1 MSVDAPL
8 DELQWRSPE
17 WVNMFGLRTDN
28 VLEYFSQS
36 PFFDRSSNN
45 QVIKMQSQFT
55 EQNFI
60 NKPYDEIVVE
70 LKKMKGI
77 EFIIAL
83 VKEPDFW
90 IIRKQNRLNESVTQ
104 TIADYYIIGSSVY
117 MAPLVSSI
125 MSSRLLSSMLS
136 LKKAMNILQNLST
149 FSPSDGHG
157 YNLGDNNGISGINTN
172 NTSASNTNGTNTN
185 APTTRQ
191 QSSVNL
197 AKLATLNSSSKF
209 SSSTSTV
216 NRTNGTTDNNNNNI
230 DKQSDSNIFNESTS
244 SINTSDSI
252 PISATHTFNNLL
264 NISIANNIAYLD
276 TTTAND
282 SITSGGGGSGSG
294 GVSGGSLK
302 MEKSTSQSTSTN
314 NNNNNNNSLNSGNST
329 VNLQSLKSPS
339 NNMLLS
345 SNSRK

>member
-60 NKPYDEIVVE
+60 NKPYDEILIE

-77 EFIIAL
+77 EFVLAL

-157 YNLGDNNGISGINTN
+157 YNLGDNSGISGINTN

-185 APTTRQ
+185 ALTTRQ
-191 QSSVNL
+191 QSTVNL
-197 AKLATLNSSSKF
+197 AKLATLNSTSKF
-209 SSSTSTV
+209 SSSASSSAATT
-216 NRTNGTTDNNNNNI
+216 NRTNGTNDNNNI
-230 DKQSDSNIFNESTS
+230 TDKPTDSNVFNEFTS
-244 SINTSDSI
+244 PINTSDSI

-276 TTTAND
+276 TATVND
-282 SITSGGGGSGSG
+282 SATGGGA
-294 GVSGGSLK
+294 GGSLK
-302 MEKSTSQSTSTN
+302 MEQSTSQSTITN
-314 NNNNNNNSLNSGNST
+314 NNNNNNANI
-329 VNLQSLKSPS
+329 
-339 NNMLLS
+339 NN
-345 SNSRK
+345 NK